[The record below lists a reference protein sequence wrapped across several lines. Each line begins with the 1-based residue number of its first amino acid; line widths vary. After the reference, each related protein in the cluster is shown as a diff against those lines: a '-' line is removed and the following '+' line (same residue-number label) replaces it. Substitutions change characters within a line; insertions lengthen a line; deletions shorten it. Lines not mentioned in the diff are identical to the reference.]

1 MTNGTITDIIV
12 IAVIAVMMFF
22 AVKSS
27 VKHFKGE
34 GACCGGG
41 GKPALIK
48 PKKPARV
55 IATKKIL
62 IEGMTC
68 DHCAARIQNA
78 LNALDGVCA
87 KVKRNRGL
95 AIVQLGRDIDD
106 EVLRQ
111 TITDLGYTVSGIRS
125 EG

>member
-41 GKPALIK
+41 GKPVLIK

-55 IATKKIL
+55 IAKKKIL

-78 LNALDGVCA
+78 LNSVDGVCA

-95 AIVQLGRDIDD
+95 AIVQLGKDIDD